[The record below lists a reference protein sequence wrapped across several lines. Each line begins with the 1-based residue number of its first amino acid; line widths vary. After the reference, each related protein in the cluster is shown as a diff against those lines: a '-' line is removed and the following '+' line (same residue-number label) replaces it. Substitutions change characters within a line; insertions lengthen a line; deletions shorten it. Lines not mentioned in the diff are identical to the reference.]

1 MFQFV
6 NFMKITKISAETYQV
21 PVHRDMHDA
30 IRHFNK
36 MDVIFVRVDTD
47 EGLQGHGF
55 TYSIIPHGARE
66 ICSLVQ
72 TSINSLIQGM
82 NPLNHEQVWYEMWR
96 RMDWVGRGGIA
107 VLAVAAV
114 DIAIWDLKSKAAGM
128 SLHRLLGGYRD
139 KVPVYNTDGGWLNHS
154 LEQLAEET
162 SGIVR
167 AGFRGTKIKVG
178 KDDPA
183 EDVERIAAV
192 RKILG
197 PHRTLMVDANERFT
211 QAEAIRRAR
220 MWEEFNLFWFEEP
233 LPAED
238 ISGHTALKA
247 HTSIPIALGESLFTR
262 HQFKDY
268 LVSNGVSIMQPDA
281 CRCGGIT
288 EWLKIAAL
296 ASCHNMQIS
305 PHFVMELHLPLV
317 AAIPNGLFVEY
328 IPSLDAVLTKPML
341 LEDGYYRPSE
351 EPGLGISWDFEKL
364 EGFKAKA

>member
-6 NFMKITKISAETYQV
+6 NFMKITKISAEIYQV

>member
-1 MFQFV
+1 
-6 NFMKITKISAETYQV
+6 MKITQVHADLFEV
-21 PVHRDMHDA
+21 PVHRDMRDA

-36 MDVIFVRVDTD
+36 MDVVFVRLETD
-47 EGLQGHGF
+47 EGIQSHGF

-66 ICSLVQ
+66 VCSIVNR
-72 TSINSLIQGM
+72 SIQSLIKDM
-82 NPLNHEQVWYEMWR
+82 DPLNHEQVWYEMWR
-96 RMDWVGRGGIA
+96 KMDWVGRGGIA

-114 DIAIWDLKSKAAGM
+114 DIALWDLKSKVAGIP
-128 SLHRLLGGYRD
+128 LHRLLGAYRD

-154 LEQLAEET
+154 LEQLVEET
-162 SGIVR
+162 QGIVR

-192 RKILG
+192 RKVLG

-211 QAEAIRRAR
+211 QAEAIRRAA
-220 MWEEFNLFWFEEP
+220 MWEEYNLFWFEEP

-247 HTSIPIALGESLFTR
+247 HTSIPIALGESLFNR

-268 LVSNGVSIMQPDA
+268 IACDGVSIVQPDA

-288 EWLKIAAL
+288 EWLKVAHL
-296 ASCHNMQIS
+296 ASCYNMNVS

-317 AAIPNGLFVEY
+317 ASISNGLFVEY
-328 IPSLDAVLTKPML
+328 IPSLDAVLRKPMT
-341 LEDGYYRPSE
+341 LEDGCFRPSE
-351 EPGLGISWDFEKL
+351 EPGLGIAWDFNKL
-364 EGFKAKA
+364 DKYKVKA